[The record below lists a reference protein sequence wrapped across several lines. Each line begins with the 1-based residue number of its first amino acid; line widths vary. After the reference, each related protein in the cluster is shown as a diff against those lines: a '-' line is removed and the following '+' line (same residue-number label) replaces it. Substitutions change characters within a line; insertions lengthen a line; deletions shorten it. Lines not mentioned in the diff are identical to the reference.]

1 MQHNT
6 NIKGA
11 DVMFR
16 TYNFGDL
23 MGSLT
28 KNSLTEKQEITLRDL
43 LSKIKLTENQAKER
57 DRLIE
62 KRDALPELSDTAKTL
77 VKDYFNSLVR
87 GTSKMHLSNKY
98 VEKGKQLENMALAR
112 IAKVNGWQAPL
123 NANKLG
129 IELNDQYGYGH
140 PDAIYSNARFG
151 FDAKCSFSDDT
162 FPLFAKDLKEAAKS
176 SFNRYEWQAKRYA
189 MMSGF
194 DHWYVCFS
202 LENTPEP
209 LILSEAWKLWKESGN
224 EGQPDE
230 SFIEQVR
237 EMHNFDHLPD
247 WARVKTFRVDLTESD
262 REKVKEHVTLA
273 RNYFDELKEQYLLN
287 KK

>member
-1 MQHNT
+1 MTHNT
-6 NIKGA
+6 DIKGA

-43 LSKIKLTENQAKER
+43 LSKIQLTPTQAKER
-57 DRLIE
+57 DRLVA
-62 KRDALPELSDTAKTL
+62 KRDALPELSETAKTL

-129 IELNDQYGYGH
+129 IELSDQYGFGH
-140 PDAIYSNARFG
+140 PDAMYKNLGFG
-151 FDAKCSFSDDT
+151 FDAKCSFSDQT
-162 FPLFAKDLKEAAKS
+162 FPLFAKDLKEAAKT
-176 SFNRYEWQAKRYA
+176 SFQRYEWQAKRYA

-209 LILSEAWKLWKESGN
+209 LIISEAWKLWKESGN

-273 RNYFDELKEQYLLN
+273 RNYFDELMSGYIIN
-287 KK
+287 I

>member
-11 DVMFR
+11 DLMFR

-28 KNSLTEKQEITLRDL
+28 KNSLTEKQEIILRDL
-43 LSKIKLTENQAKER
+43 LSKIKLTPTQAKER

-129 IELNDQYGYGH
+129 IELSDEYGYGH
-140 PDAIYSNARFG
+140 PDAMYEKLGFG
-151 FDAKCSFSDDT
+151 FDAKCSFSDQT

-176 SFNRYEWQAKRYA
+176 SFQRYEWQAKRYA
-189 MMSGF
+189 MMAGF
-194 DHWYVCFS
+194 DHWLVCFS

-209 LILSEAWKLWKESGN
+209 LIISEAWKLWKESGN

-230 SFIEQVR
+230 SFINEVR

-273 RNYFDELKEQYLLN
+273 RNYFDELMSAYVR
-287 KK
+287 

>member
-1 MQHNT
+1 MTHNT
-6 NIKGA
+6 DIKGV

-43 LSKIKLTENQAKER
+43 LSKIQLTPTQAKER
-57 DRLIE
+57 DRLVA
-62 KRDALPELSDTAKTL
+62 KRDALPELSETAKTL

-98 VEKGKQLENMALAR
+98 LEKGKQLENMALAR

-129 IELNDQYGYGH
+129 IDLTDEYGYGH
-140 PDAIYSNARFG
+140 PDAMYKNLGFG
-151 FDAKCSFSDDT
+151 FDAKCSFSDQT
-162 FPLFAKDLKEAAKS
+162 FPLFAKDLKEAAKT
-176 SFNRYEWQAKRYA
+176 SFQRYEWQAKRYA
-189 MMSGF
+189 MIAGF

-202 LENTPEP
+202 LENTPEQ
-209 LILSEAWKLWKESGN
+209 LIVNESWKLWKESGN

-230 SFIEQVR
+230 SFINEVR

-262 REKVKEHVTLA
+262 REKVKEHVILA

>member
-1 MQHNT
+1 MTHNID
-6 NIKGA
+6 IKGA
-11 DVMFR
+11 DLIFR

-23 MGSLT
+23 MGSIT
-28 KNSLTEKQEITLRDL
+28 KNGLTGKQKIDLKDL
-43 LSKIKLTENQAKER
+43 LSRIKLTENQAKER

-62 KRDALPELSDTAKTL
+62 KRDTLPELSETAKTL

-87 GTSKMHLSNKY
+87 GTSEMHLSNKY

-123 NANKLG
+123 NANKIG
-129 IELNDQYGYGH
+129 IELTDEYGYGH
-140 PDAIYSNARFG
+140 PDAMYEKLGFG
-151 FDAKCSFSDDT
+151 FDAKCSFSDQT

-176 SFNRYEWQAKRYA
+176 SFQRYEWQAKRYA
-189 MMSGF
+189 MMAGF
-194 DHWYVCFS
+194 DHWLVCFS

-209 LILSEAWKLWKESGN
+209 LIISEAWKLWKESGN

-230 SFIEQVR
+230 SFINEVR

-273 RNYFDELKEQYLLN
+273 RNYFDELMASYKLN
-287 KK
+287 LK

>member
-1 MQHNT
+1 MTHNT
-6 NIKGA
+6 DIKGV

-43 LSKIKLTENQAKER
+43 LSKIQLTPTQAKER
-57 DRLIE
+57 DRLVA
-62 KRDALPELSDTAKTL
+62 KRDALPELSETAKTL

-98 VEKGKQLENMALAR
+98 LEKGKQLENMALAR

-129 IELNDQYGYGH
+129 IDLTDEYGYGH
-140 PDAIYSNARFG
+140 PDAMYKNLGFG
-151 FDAKCSFSDDT
+151 FDAKCSFSDQT
-162 FPLFAKDLKEAAKS
+162 FPLFAKDLKEAAKT
-176 SFNRYEWQAKRYA
+176 SFQRYEWQAKRYA
-189 MMSGF
+189 MIAGF

-202 LENTPEP
+202 LENTPEQ
-209 LILSEAWKLWKESGN
+209 LIVNESWKLWKESGN

-230 SFIEQVR
+230 SFINEVR

-273 RNYFDELKEQYLLN
+273 RNYFDELMASYKLN
-287 KK
+287 LK

>member
-1 MQHNT
+1 MTHNT
-6 NIKGA
+6 NIKGV
-11 DVMFR
+11 DLMFR

-28 KNSLTEKQEITLRDL
+28 KNSLTEKQEITLRDYM
-43 LSKIKLTENQAKER
+43 SKIKLTENQAKER

-87 GTSKMHLSNKY
+87 NTSKMHLSNKY

-112 IAKVNGWQAPL
+112 IAKVNGFPPPL

-129 IELNDQYGYGH
+129 IELKDEYGYGH
-140 PDAIYSNARFG
+140 PDAMYEKLGFG

-162 FPLFAKDLKEAAKS
+162 FPLFAKDLKEAAKT
-176 SFNRYEWQAKRYA
+176 SFQRYEWQAKRYA
-189 MMSGF
+189 MMAGF

-202 LENTPEP
+202 LENSPESV
-209 LILSEAWKLWKESGN
+209 IMSHAWSLWKEGAN

-237 EMHNFDHLPD
+237 EMHNFDHIPD
-247 WARVKTFRVDLTESD
+247 WARVKTFRVDLTEID

-273 RNYFDELKEQYLLN
+273 RNYFDELMIGYVR
-287 KK
+287 

>member
-1 MQHNT
+1 MTHNT

-28 KNSLTEKQEITLRDL
+28 KNSLTEKQEITLRDYMR
-43 LSKIKLTENQAKER
+43 KITLTENQAKER
-57 DRLIE
+57 DRLIK

-77 VKDYFNSLVR
+77 VMDYFNSLVR
-87 GTSKMHLSNKY
+87 GTSRMHLSNKY

-112 IAKVNGWQAPL
+112 IAKVNGWNAPL

-129 IELNDQYGYGH
+129 IELSDEYGFGH
-140 PDAIYSNARFG
+140 PDNIYNLMRFG
-151 FDAKCSFSDDT
+151 FDAKCSFSDQT
-162 FPLFAKDLKEAAKS
+162 FPLFAKDLKKAAGS
-176 SFNRYEWQAKRYA
+176 SFQRYEWQAKRYA
-189 MMSGF
+189 MMAGF

-273 RNYFDELKEQYLLN
+273 RNYFDELMSVYVR
-287 KK
+287 